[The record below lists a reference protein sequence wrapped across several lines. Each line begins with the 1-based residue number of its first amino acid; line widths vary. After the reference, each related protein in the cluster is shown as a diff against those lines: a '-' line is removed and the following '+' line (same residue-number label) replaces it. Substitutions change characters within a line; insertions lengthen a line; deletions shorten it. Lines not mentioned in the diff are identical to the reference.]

1 VGDGG
6 ALGQAAVELPRRATG
21 PLLRRGSR
29 FALAAAGVVRG
40 PVRAGRGPAH
50 TRNRKG
56 HGREPAHGLV
66 TLKWGN
72 ASGIDRAEGLVV
84 IKVSGVQYETM
95 AAAARQKHFGRKH
108 GPQAC
113 YGQP

>member
-1 VGDGG
+1 
-6 ALGQAAVELPRRATG
+6 
-21 PLLRRGSR
+21 
-29 FALAAAGVVRG
+29 
-40 PVRAGRGPAH
+40 
-50 TRNRKG
+50 
-56 HGREPAHGLV
+56 V